1 MLMDRLVGR
10 AEDLAYLRDRIA
22 DARGGAGH
30 LVVVTGPA
38 GIGKTRL
45 VEEVVAAAGMVV
57 GWGAAVDDAG
67 MPALWP
73 WTRALRHL
81 PAPRAALASLAAGA
95 TLSEHASAEDASAVT
110 FAADTV
116 VVDALEAE
124 ARSGPGLLIVL
135 DDLQWADQSTRRLL
149 ERLAAEVRRMPML
162 VVCTQR
168 DTVGEHLH
176 GVRSTAVLNLR
187 PLSPAESATL
197 LAAAVA
203 DADPGQVRRGAE
215 LSGGSP
221 LYLRTLTRVAAP
233 QLRGTS
239 AWSEVGEQPELRHL
253 ILTALR
259 ATGEDAARAVGAL
272 SVLGQDA
279 DPDLLARVLDIDSTA
294 DALERIQ
301 PAVPAGLVEVLP
313 TAGGRVRFAHALVR
327 DAAYASLT
335 PSARTALH
343 RRAAE
348 VLAPLAV
355 VRDEQAGAVAHHW
368 HRAGEPGRAVE
379 WAIRAAETA
388 RAAAAYDDAISYLT
402 LALEVRDRDLEP
414 GTGIDRSEL
423 LLDLAR
429 AQYLASQI
437 VEATQTCRLAATE
450 GERTGRTEIVARA
463 ALIVQGVGH
472 PDVNLALQELC
483 RQALAT
489 LDRDH
494 DRDHDHDH
502 DQDHDG
508 GALRARLQAQLACAL
523 VETDELSEAAVWSQN
538 ALESAAFS
546 GDANAELDAV
556 RARATL
562 VWRGTRDDEL
572 VRLGRRAIELS
583 AIVERPLAKLW
594 AYGWLAD
601 HAVHIADMAA
611 ARAEVAAMQ
620 SLAERTGLPLVRW
633 YLLRFQSTLAA
644 FVGNFEAYR
653 GLSEQAADIA
663 ASFRDRSVQ
672 YTRFGQQVMVALLRG
687 DPAEIRPMWTD
698 VYPDV
703 ADLPLI
709 GQVGVAAAELM
720 TGDREDAL
728 RLYRPLLERATSD
741 RGRYTGA
748 ALVYLVE
755 LAQQLEDADGCRVV
769 RRLLIDHCGHSP
781 VVGGGTVFYAGAVS
795 RMLGE
800 LDLGCGDV
808 EHAVEH
814 FEDGLRVDA
823 MVGAL
828 PYVARGRLGLARALH
843 ATGEQARA
851 VPLARAA
858 AAEARRL
865 DMPGLLRRADEFL
878 AAASAQARTEDP
890 LTDREREVVELV
902 SAGLSNRDI
911 AARLFLSERTVESHV
926 RRVLAKTNLTS
937 RTELTRWYLQ
947 RSG

>member
-1 MLMDRLVGR
+1 MLMDQLVGR
-10 AEDLAYLRDRIA
+10 AEELAFLRDRLA

-45 VEEVVAAAGMVV
+45 VEELVAAADMVV

-95 TLSEHASAEDASAVT
+95 TQSELASADDAAAVT
-110 FAADTV
+110 FAADTA
-116 VVDALEAE
+116 VVDALDAE
-124 ARSGPGLLIVL
+124 ARSGTGLLVVL

-149 ERLAAEVRRMPML
+149 ERLAAEVRRMPVL
-162 VVCTQR
+162 VVCTSR
-168 DTVGEHLH
+168 DTIGDSTQALPAS
-176 GVRSTAVLNLR
+176 RATAVLNLR
-187 PLSPAESATL
+187 PLTAAESAIL
-197 LAAAVA
+197 LTAAVTGT
-203 DADPGQVRRGAE
+203 DPGQVRRGAE

-272 SVLGQDA
+272 SVLGPDA
-279 DPDLLARVLDIDSTA
+279 DPDLLARVLGIDSTA

-335 PSARTALH
+335 PGQRKALH
-343 RRAAE
+343 RRTAE

-379 WAIRAAETA
+379 WAIRAADTA
-388 RAAAAYDDAISYLT
+388 RAAAAYEDAISYLT

-414 GTGIDRSEL
+414 GLGIDRAEL

-437 VEATQTCRLAATE
+437 VESAQTCRLAATE
-450 GERTGRTEIVARA
+450 GERTGRPEVVARA
-463 ALIVQGVGH
+463 ALVVQGVGH
-472 PDVNLALQELC
+472 PEVNVALDELC
-483 RQALAT
+483 RRALT
-489 LDRDH
+489 TVDRDNH
-494 DRDHDHDH
+494 
-502 DQDHDG
+502 
-508 GALRARLQAQLACAL
+508 ALRARLEAQLACAL
-523 VETDELSEAAVWSQN
+523 VETDDLAEAAIWSRH
-538 ALESAAFS
+538 ALDSAALS
-546 GDANAELDAV
+546 GDANAELDAI

-562 VWRGTRDDEL
+562 VWKGTLDDEL

-583 AIVERPLAKLW
+583 ATVERPLAKLW

-601 HAVHIADMAA
+601 HAVHSADMAA
-611 ARAEVAAMQ
+611 ARSEVAAMQ
-620 SLAERTGLPLVRW
+620 GLAERTGLPLVRW

-653 GLSEQAADIA
+653 GYSEQAAEIA
-663 ASFRDRSVQ
+663 GSFRDRSVQ
-672 YTRFGQQVMVALLRG
+672 YTRLGQQIMVALLRG
-687 DPAEIRPMWTD
+687 DPAEIPPMWTE
-698 VYPDV
+698 VYDDV

-709 GQVGVAAAELM
+709 GQVSVAAAMLV
-720 TGDREDAL
+720 TGDRDGAL
-728 RLYRPLLERATSD
+728 ALYRRVLEMATSD

-748 ALVYLVE
+748 SLVYLVE
-755 LAQQLEDADGCRVV
+755 LAQELGNPEECRMV
-769 RRLLIDHCGHSP
+769 RRLVIDHCGHSP
-781 VVGGGTVFYAGAVS
+781 VVGGGTVFYAGAVA

-800 LDLGCGDV
+800 LDLGCGEPV
-808 EHAVEH
+808 AAVEH
-814 FEDGLRVDA
+814 FEEGLRVDA
-823 MVGAL
+823 TVSTS

-843 ATGEQARA
+843 ATGERTRA
-851 VPLARAA
+851 VQLARTA

-902 SAGLSNRDI
+902 AAGLSNRDT
-911 AARLFLSERTVESHV
+911 ATRLFLSERTVESHI

-937 RTELTRWYLQ
+937 RTELTRWYVQ
-947 RSG
+947 RSGRRSDGDGSDH